1 MTPSQ
6 LPSIGTSESASSLAV
21 DRRIFARR
29 STVAYISGGH
39 PVLPLPLQLAHTVH
53 PIPRHRAHRIGR
65 SSCSIVGHAAFRSAA
80 PVATQAASCAASA
93 GVDTADGTTCLC
105 GRPKGGTGRDVDD
118 APRPDATRAAIA
130 VDKCNSSSENSSLD
144 ITFITVVALAARLP
158 GR

>member
-1 MTPSQ
+1 M
-6 LPSIGTSESASSLAV
+6 
-21 DRRIFARR
+21 
-29 STVAYISGGH
+29 VAYNSGGH
-39 PVLPLPLQLAHTVH
+39 PVLPLPLQLAQTVH

-65 SSCSIVGHAAFRSAA
+65 SSWCSIAGHAAFRSAA

-105 GRPKGGTGRDVDD
+105 GREGGTGRDVDD

>member
-1 MTPSQ
+1 M
-6 LPSIGTSESASSLAV
+6 
-21 DRRIFARR
+21 
-29 STVAYISGGH
+29 VAYNSGGP
-39 PVLPLPLQLAHTVH
+39 PVLPLPLQLAQTVH

-105 GRPKGGTGRDVDD
+105 GREGGTGRDVDD

>member
-1 MTPSQ
+1 M
-6 LPSIGTSESASSLAV
+6 
-21 DRRIFARR
+21 
-29 STVAYISGGH
+29 VAYNSGGH
-39 PVLPLPLQLAHTVH
+39 PVLPLPLQLAQTVH

-93 GVDTADGTTCLC
+93 GVDTANGTTCLC
-105 GRPKGGTGRDVDD
+105 GREGGTGRDVDD

-130 VDKCNSSSENSSLD
+130 VDNCNSSSENSSLD

>member
-1 MTPSQ
+1 M
-6 LPSIGTSESASSLAV
+6 
-21 DRRIFARR
+21 
-29 STVAYISGGH
+29 VAYNSGGH
-39 PVLPLPLQLAHTVH
+39 PVLPLPLQLAQTVH

-105 GRPKGGTGRDVDD
+105 GREGGTGRDVDD
-118 APRPDATRAAIA
+118 GPRPDATRAAIA
-130 VDKCNSSSENSSLD
+130 VDKCSNSSSENSSLD

>member
-1 MTPSQ
+1 MA
-6 LPSIGTSESASSLAV
+6 SASRSSPSFRSV
-21 DRRIFARR
+21 DRSLFGRR
-29 STVAYISGGH
+29 SMVAYNSGGH

>member
-1 MTPSQ
+1 M
-6 LPSIGTSESASSLAV
+6 
-21 DRRIFARR
+21 
-29 STVAYISGGH
+29 VAYNSGGH
-39 PVLPLPLQLAHTVH
+39 PVLPLPLQLAQTVH

-105 GRPKGGTGRDVDD
+105 GREGGTGRDVDD

>member
-1 MTPSQ
+1 M
-6 LPSIGTSESASSLAV
+6 
-21 DRRIFARR
+21 
-29 STVAYISGGH
+29 VAYNSGGH
-39 PVLPLPLQLAHTVH
+39 PVLPLPLQLAQTVH

-93 GVDTADGTTCLC
+93 GVDTANGTTCLC
-105 GRPKGGTGRDVDD
+105 GREGGTGRDVDD

>member
-1 MTPSQ
+1 M
-6 LPSIGTSESASSLAV
+6 
-21 DRRIFARR
+21 
-29 STVAYISGGH
+29 VAYNSGGH
-39 PVLPLPLQLAHTVH
+39 PVLPLPLQLAQTVH

-93 GVDTADGTTCLC
+93 GVDTAYSTTCLC
-105 GRPKGGTGRDVDD
+105 GREGGTGRDVDD

-130 VDKCNSSSENSSLD
+130 VDKCSNSSSENSSLD